1 MHLENR
7 VYISCG
13 VGRIAHVG
21 MSGHP
26 PAHLFVGCGGELASV
41 VIEAKPFQ
49 GPKRILKIAQ
59 RVESKTGEAVSLN
72 LMPSATQMLGTS
84 FGPVEPGECTLGHI
98 CRFIHR
104 NGSLWW
110 GPVELSCLHACC
122 LAGHRG

>member
-13 VGRIAHVG
+13 IGRIAHGHVHVG

-26 PAHLFVGCGGELASV
+26 PAHLFVGVGGELASV
-41 VIEAKPFQ
+41 VIEVKPFQ

-72 LMPSATQMLGTS
+72 
-84 FGPVEPGECTLGHI
+84 
-98 CRFIHR
+98 
-104 NGSLWW
+104 
-110 GPVELSCLHACC
+110 
-122 LAGHRG
+122 